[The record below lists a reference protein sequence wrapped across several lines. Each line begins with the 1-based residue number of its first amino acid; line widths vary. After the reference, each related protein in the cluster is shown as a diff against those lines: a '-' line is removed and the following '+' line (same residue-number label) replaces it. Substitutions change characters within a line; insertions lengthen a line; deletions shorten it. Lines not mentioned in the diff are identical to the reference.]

1 MSIETKEEALLNLI
15 KALREYPAEDF
26 TYSLSRVM
34 HKYGYEHWY
43 LLQGDVWSSTL
54 SGTHA
59 LCIKMHDCCFIF
71 PLLRYLPD
79 AAEQLLSDIN
89 NLLSHYARPKE

>member
-1 MSIETKEEALLNLI
+1 MSGLKW
-15 KALREYPAEDF
+15 
-26 TYSLSRVM
+26 LSRCASEVCESYRSCGTVRP
-34 HKYGYEHWY
+34 YGMASDLTSYEHWY
-43 LLQGDVWSSTL
+43 LLQGDVWSSTAQ
-54 SGTHA
+54 GTHA

-89 NLLSHYARPKE
+89 NFLSHYARPKE